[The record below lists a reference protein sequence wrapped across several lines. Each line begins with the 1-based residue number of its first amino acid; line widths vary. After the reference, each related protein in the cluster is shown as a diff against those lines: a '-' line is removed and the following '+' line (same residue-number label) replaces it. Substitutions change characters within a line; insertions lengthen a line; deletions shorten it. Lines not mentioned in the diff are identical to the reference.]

1 MSDSIPPRPVTSRGL
16 RVPSFLIALL
26 SFLLPPLLGGC
37 TSTAPRKEPGA
48 SILPRLQGT
57 SLDGKA
63 VVLPDDL
70 KGAPAILLVGYVQES
85 QFDIDRWILGLKQ
98 TQSTVKVL
106 EVPAISGALPRLAAN
121 FIDSGMRRGIPQEDW
136 PAVVTVYSDADK
148 IISMTGN
155 ESPRNARVML
165 LDKDGTIRWFF
176 DRGYSADRVLE
187 LSKKAAAL

>member
-1 MSDSIPPRPVTSRGL
+1 MGNSSNHRSVKSAGL

-26 SFLLPPLLGGC
+26 PLLGGC
-37 TSTAPRKEPGA
+37 STAVPRNEPGDR
-48 SILPRLQGT
+48 ILPRVEGT

-98 TQSTVKVL
+98 TQSTVKLL
-106 EVPAISGALPRLAAN
+106 EVPTIRGALTRLASN

-136 PAVVTVYSDADK
+136 PAVVTVYRDAEK
-148 IISMTGN
+148 IVSLTGN
-155 ESPRNARVML
+155 QNPRNARVLL
-165 LDKDGTIRWFF
+165 LDKDGTIRWFS
-176 DRGYSADRVLE
+176 DRGYSADQVLE
-187 LSKKAAAL
+187 LSRKAAELQ